1 MRELS
6 SRGIPTAIVDEILN
20 LDPRIFN
27 PKNLW
32 GFLHLEGFKSS
43 DQTSNLSIAKS
54 GDRHSIRDYK
64 SLKNIKAQL
73 QSSFGWIGIAIVGKG
88 WAYL

>member
-1 MRELS
+1 MAKGRLSIYKCPAEIYSEEPRIWELS

-27 PKNLW
+27 PKNLR

-43 DQTSNLSIAKS
+43 DQTSSLSIAKS
-54 GDRHSIRDYK
+54 GDKHSIRDYK
-64 SLKNIKAQL
+64 SLKNIK
-73 QSSFGWIGIAIVGKG
+73 V
-88 WAYL
+88 